1 MLFQKKCLPLP
12 FLFFVCT
19 LLFVAGC
26 KQKGSSPPDYDL
38 GNPQTTLLG
47 KALNEISG
55 ITYANAEDST
65 LLGIVDGQQ
74 KVFMLNMRTAKLTD
88 YTADVVP
95 KNSDPEDIVKKDSS
109 VFILLSKG
117 IIYEVPGAAKDTSGK
132 DTTGIKIY
140 DLGLKGTNDFETMY
154 YDSSANAL
162 VIMCKECAHEK
173 GKGYRTAYR
182 FDLATRTFDS
192 SELYTIDK
200 DEVRKI
206 VNDAEAK
213 FDPSAAA
220 IHPLNNRLY
229 ILSSAGNLLVV
240 ATLQGEVLEA
250 YNLNP
255 DVFPQSEGIAFAPN
269 GDMLITN
276 EKKHGEPTLLR
287 FPYKP
292 QKSKK

>member
-1 MLFQKKCLPLP
+1 MLFQKKCLPSL

-38 GNPQTTLLG
+38 GSPQTTLLG
-47 KALNEISG
+47 STLNEISG
-55 ITYANAEDST
+55 ITYVSAKDST

-74 KVFMLNMRTAKLTD
+74 KVFMLNMRTAKLSD
-88 YTADVVP
+88 YTVDVVP
-95 KNSDPEDIVKKDSS
+95 KNSDVEDIVKVDSS
-109 VFILLSKG
+109 LFLLKSKG
-117 IIYEVPGAAKDTSGK
+117 IICEVPDAAKDTI
-132 DTTGIKIY
+132 GIKTY
-140 DLGLKGTNDFETMY
+140 DLGLRGTNDFETMY

-162 VIMCKECAHEK
+162 VIMCKECSHEK
-173 GKGYRTAYR
+173 GEGFRTAYR

-192 SELYTIDK
+192 SEFYTIDK

-206 VNDAEAK
+206 VNDADAK
-213 FDPSAAA
+213 FDPSGAA
-220 IHPLNNRLY
+220 IHPINNRLY
-229 ILSSAGNLLVV
+229 ILSSAGNLLVIT
-240 ATLQGEVLEA
+240 TLQGEVLEA

-276 EKKHGEPTLLR
+276 EKKHGEPTLLY